1 MFTEFYPEEV
11 HVVVTITIATLF
23 FIISAFGNYVILF
36 KTPGAMAGYKY
47 HFFYLNTSYQV
58 TIFFLAVYGR
68 VEISFPTPT
77 LHCIEYSGLVQIF
90 GRNFAF
96 IETFTGTFS
105 QFNVINSIL
114 LSFLFRF
121 CHVCYPKSSYSE
133 NPLWERTVNVTITVV
148 STVPLSVLYLASI
161 VFYMEDPQTKRDGY
175 ITVCFG
181 SSDLMNVFSI
191 AAFLYVTSVIVLCL
205 AFISRVVWVMKTKMA
220 NVSKKTKD
228 MQRMLTITLIV
239 TVSIPIVLGGL
250 PVFLAFYAVSI
261 RVENAAQMFRI
272 IFLASIGQGLT
283 NITSTLLLVK
293 PYRLVILSLMRWK
306 KKITKVAAVTQT
318 ACEI

>member
-1 MFTEFYPEEV
+1 MKKTSPLRRCFFVVGDVRIGSICIGTLATAIGIHLILKTIISYVINEEM
-11 HVVVTITIATLF
+11 TRPGRLF
-23 FIISAFGNYVILF
+23 FGSFYIIVGFLTVCGAVQRRPRFLWPMIAYLTLSALVVIILI
-36 KTPGAMAGYKY
+36 
-47 HFFYLNTSYQV
+47 
-58 TIFFLAVYGR
+58 IFDLVDVIFQYATTHVGRDQITVMRTDAILGCALLLVLANVAFLKIIWG
-68 VEISFPTPT
+68 
-77 LHCIEYSGLVQIF
+77 C
-90 GRNFAF
+90 
-96 IETFTGTFS
+96 
-105 QFNVINSIL
+105 
-114 LSFLFRF
+114 
-121 CHVCYPKSSYSE
+121 YSE
-133 NPLWERTVNVTITVV
+133 IV

-293 PYRLVILSLMRWK
+293 PYRIVILSVFRRK
-306 KKITKVAAVTQT
+306 NKNAVVMLL
-318 ACEI
+318 

>member
-1 MFTEFYPEEV
+1 MKKTSPLRRCFFVVGDVRIGSICIGTLATAIGIHLILKTIISYVINEEM
-11 HVVVTITIATLF
+11 TRPGRLF
-23 FIISAFGNYVILF
+23 FGSFYIIVGFLTVCGAVQRRPRFLWPMIAYLTLSALVVIILI
-36 KTPGAMAGYKY
+36 
-47 HFFYLNTSYQV
+47 
-58 TIFFLAVYGR
+58 IFDLVDVIFQYATTHVGR
-68 VEISFPTPT
+68 D
-77 LHCIEYSGLVQIF
+77 Q
-90 GRNFAF
+90 
-96 IETFTGTFS
+96 
-105 QFNVINSIL
+105 
-114 LSFLFRF
+114 
-121 CHVCYPKSSYSE
+121 
-133 NPLWERTVNVTITVV
+133 ITVMRTDAILGSSGV
-148 STVPLSVLYLASI
+148 ATVR
-161 VFYMEDPQTKRDGY
+161 DPQTKRDGY

-293 PYRLVILSLMRWK
+293 PYRIVILSVFRRK
-306 KKITKVAAVTQT
+306 NKNAVVMLL
-318 ACEI
+318 

>member
-1 MFTEFYPEEV
+1 MFVELYNEELHTV
-11 HVVVTITIATLF
+11 LTVTFAILF
-23 FIISAFGNYVILF
+23 FVVSAIGSYVMIF
-36 KTPGAMAGYKY
+36 KTPAAIGAYRF
-47 HFFYLNTSYQV
+47 HFVYLDTSYQF
-58 TIFFLAVYGR
+58 TIFFLAIYGR
-68 VEISFPTPT
+68 VEISLPSTT
-77 LHCIEYSGLVQIF
+77 LHCIEYSGLIQLLNH
-90 GRNFAF
+90 NFVYA
-96 IETFTGTFS
+96 ELFTGTFS

-293 PYRLVILSLMRWK
+293 PYRIVILSVFRRK
-306 KKITKVAAVTQT
+306 NKNAVVMLL
-318 ACEI
+318 